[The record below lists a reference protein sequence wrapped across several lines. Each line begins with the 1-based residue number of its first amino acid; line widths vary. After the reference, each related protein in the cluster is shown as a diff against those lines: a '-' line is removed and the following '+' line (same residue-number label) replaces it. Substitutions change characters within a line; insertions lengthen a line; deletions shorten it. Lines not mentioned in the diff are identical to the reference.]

1 MGAEHRPKFLEVGRV
16 HWHHLRRGTAGE
28 TLCGAGVCA
37 GREWAVIGN
46 LGKEPPPPSWELAV
60 MGTGT

>member
-1 MGAEHRPKFLEVGRV
+1 MGAAHRPKFLEIGRV
-16 HWHHLRRGTAGE
+16 HRHPLPQGTAGE
-28 TLCGAGVCA
+28 TLRGAGVCA

-46 LGKEPPPPSWELAV
+46 LGKEPPPPSWELAL